1 MPVTNVSFEGFCC
14 GNQHLLL
21 RFLVRQ
27 PPSPLLRHPSL
38 LLLFLFLGLLLFL
51 ILLLLLLLLL
61 LLPLLL
67 PRLQLLLPFLLLFFL
82 PD

>member
-61 LLPLLL
+61 PLLL